1 MSRCVDDIQVCQL
14 NHINNLV
21 YSSSVIFI
29 FCTLVEMAIVCQL
42 SRWERERQIG
52 SKVLGHWLNQI
63 RKTRK
68 HDGKSNGSEANGLK
82 KRFLLK
88 PISPSGSP
96 KSERDSATPAPDTSP
111 VTVSDNV
118 EATSTPRSR
127 FVNAFKRAGT
137 GSPSPQR
144 TPNDITPIAN
154 ATSPLT
160 NAIEKTS
167 IVEEDDEVDCPTN
180 RRFGWKSFW
189 RGIVE
194 RVTKF
199 WCPQDREWTLT
210 SIQVDRFVEK
220 LRRSKI

>member
-1 MSRCVDDIQVCQL
+1 
-14 NHINNLV
+14 
-21 YSSSVIFI
+21 
-29 FCTLVEMAIVCQL
+29 MAIVCQL

-96 KSERDSATPAPDTSP
+96 KSERDSATPAPETTATSP
-111 VTVSDNV
+111 TTNSPLAVADNI
-118 EATSTPRSR
+118 EAASTPRSR
-127 FVNAFKRAGT
+127 FANAFKRAGT

-144 TPNDITPIAN
+144 TPNDLTPQQN
-154 ATSPLT
+154 AISPLT

-167 IVEEDDEVDCPTN
+167 ITEEDDEVDFPTS
-180 RRFGWKSFW
+180 RRFNWKNFW

-194 RVTKF
+194 RVSKI

-210 SIQVDRFVEK
+210 SIQVDRSV
-220 LRRSKI
+220 